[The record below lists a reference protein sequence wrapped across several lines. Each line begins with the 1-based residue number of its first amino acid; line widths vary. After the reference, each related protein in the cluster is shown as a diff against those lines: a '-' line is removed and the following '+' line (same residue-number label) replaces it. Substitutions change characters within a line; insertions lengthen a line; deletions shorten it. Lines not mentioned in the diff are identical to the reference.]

1 MIVKRF
7 QAWTE
12 FWWPEKGI
20 AADLFQT
27 LLFSRI
33 ALVLA
38 GWIGLA
44 RLPWKYYS
52 PEFNVT
58 TNPVLL
64 MWIRWDGLWYT
75 GIATHGYWFQA
86 LAFFPLYPL
95 LTAALHWVTFLP
107 VYTTALMVSN
117 LGLMGFTM
125 SFYGLVRDIYGVDL
139 AKRAVWIAIMFPTAF
154 FMSAAYTEG
163 LFLFLSTTVFWL
175 AYRKKFWTA
184 GVFGMLAALTRNE
197 GAFTVIPILWSYYQS
212 YGLTIKKSLWSVL
225 LVPAGI
231 VAFMVYQWRDFGSP
245 VAFIAAQSYWGR
257 HITWPW
263 VGIFLALKTIVNGS
277 PLQSSTILSMID
289 LCAAL
294 VFMTL
299 WFMAWRRKFPVDWL
313 MYWGIL
319 LLIDISAPDIHG
331 RSPLLSMS
339 RLVLI
344 LFPAFV
350 MLGILAK
357 HKSWRRLFSWLFPML
372 QVTFFLVFATW
383 HWIA

>member
-1 MIVKRF
+1 MIRHRIRVWKD
-7 QAWTE
+7 T
-12 FWWPEKGI
+12 WWPDK
-20 AADLFQT
+20 ASARVLFQT
-27 LLFSRI
+27 LIFSRI
-33 ALVLA
+33 ALVAA
-38 GWIGLA
+38 GWVGLT

-64 MWIRWDGLWYT
+64 MWVRWDGLWYT
-75 GIATHGYWFQA
+75 GIAVHGYWFQA

-95 LTAALHWVTFLP
+95 LTAAVHQVAFIP
-107 VYTTALMVSN
+107 AYAAALFVSN
-117 LGLMGFTM
+117 ISLIGFTV
-125 SFYGLVRDIYGVDL
+125 SFFGLVRDIYGADT
-139 AKRAVWIAIMFPTAF
+139 AQRAVWVAILFPTAF

-163 LFLFLSTTVFWL
+163 LYLFLSTMVFWM

-197 GAFTVIPILWSYYQS
+197 GAFTIIPLLWSYYQS
-212 YGLTIKKSLWSVL
+212 FGLTIKKSLASIL
-225 LVPAGI
+225 LVPGGI
-231 VAFMVYQWRDFGSP
+231 IAYMIYQWRDFGSP
-245 VAFIAAQSYWGR
+245 FAFIAAQSYWGR

-263 VGIFLALKTIVNGS
+263 VGIFLAFKTIWQGS
-277 PLQSSTILSMID
+277 PLQPDAILSMID
-289 LCAAL
+289 LCSAL
-294 VFMTL
+294 GFMTL
-299 WFMAWRRKFPVDWL
+299 WIFAWRRKFPIDWL
-313 MYWGIL
+313 AYWGIL

-350 MLGILAK
+350 MMGMLTRHEGW
-357 HKSWRRLFSWLFPML
+357 SRFFGWFFPML
-372 QVTFFLVFATW
+372 QMTFFLVFATW

>member
-154 FMSAAYTEG
+154 S
-163 LFLFLSTTVFWL
+163 
-175 AYRKKFWTA
+175 R
-184 GVFGMLAALTRNE
+184 
-197 GAFTVIPILWSYYQS
+197 I
-212 YGLTIKKSLWSVL
+212 
-225 LVPAGI
+225 
-231 VAFMVYQWRDFGSP
+231 MV
-245 VAFIAAQSYWGR
+245 
-257 HITWPW
+257 
-263 VGIFLALKTIVNGS
+263 
-277 PLQSSTILSMID
+277 
-289 LCAAL
+289 
-294 VFMTL
+294 
-299 WFMAWRRKFPVDWL
+299 
-313 MYWGIL
+313 
-319 LLIDISAPDIHG
+319 
-331 RSPLLSMS
+331 
-339 RLVLI
+339 
-344 LFPAFV
+344 
-350 MLGILAK
+350 
-357 HKSWRRLFSWLFPML
+357 
-372 QVTFFLVFATW
+372 
-383 HWIA
+383 